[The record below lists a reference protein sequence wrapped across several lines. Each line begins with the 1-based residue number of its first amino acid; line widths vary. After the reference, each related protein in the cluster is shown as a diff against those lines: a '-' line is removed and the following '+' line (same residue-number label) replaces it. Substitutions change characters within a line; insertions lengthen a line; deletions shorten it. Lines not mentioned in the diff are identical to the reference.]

1 MSLLMSIAFKHRT
14 GNVNVLILDLLGK
27 ERSDF
32 DVFNGQ
38 QFLSAPIITEPDIG
52 RKAILLLY
60 EEKIRRLKNRNL
72 SYMPHIICVI
82 DEFPRLYSG
91 ITNKED
97 MDKVKSAMNE
107 LLSSGRHANI
117 HLVLAV
123 QNPVREDVK
132 GSIANITARIALK
145 CAHYQISKT
154 ILGRAGAE
162 KLVGRGQMIFDFISE
177 RDKILQGSYISH
189 KEIKVLLAEIER
201 TFDQQNK
208 YREYQ
213 IGNNRAI
220 RVLDQMKGMGLI
232 YELNGNLGWKV
243 IPKCFENIPAKA
255 LNYLKENGVSESKI
269 RAVFGENM

>member
-1 MSLLMSIAFKHRT
+1 
-14 GNVNVLILDLLGK
+14 
-27 ERSDF
+27 
-32 DVFNGQ
+32 
-38 QFLSAPIITEPDIG
+38 
-52 RKAILLLY
+52 
-60 EEKIRRLKNRNL
+60 
-72 SYMPHIICVI
+72 MPHIICVI

-132 GSIANITARIALK
+132 GGIANITARIALK

-208 YREYQ
+208 YPFKLNNLDTASISMELNNKDCEIFQRKYVKTDKIILLEAIMWSLPQEKISNSRIQREYQ